1 MPTVPISYKE
11 EYKKVERYCAFQEKC
26 AFDVHRKLRDM
37 EVPRAESEQIILVLT
52 EKGFIDHDRYCD
64 AFVNDHIKIKRWG
77 RQKIK
82 ASLKAKSLPAI
93 SIDRA
98 LNKIEFSILSE
109 NLTYLMNRKI
119 IELAG
124 EKDLQKQ
131 KAKLIRYLASCGY
144 EIPMILDFID

>member
-1 MPTVPISYKE
+1 MPTVPTSFKE

-64 AFVNDHIKIKRWG
+64 AFVNDHINIKRWG

-98 LNKIEFSILSE
+98 LNKIEFSTLSD
-109 NLTYLMNRKI
+109 NLIYLMNRKI
-119 IELAG
+119 
-124 EKDLQKQ
+124 KDL
-131 KAKLIRYLASCGY
+131 
-144 EIPMILDFID
+144 